1 MARDDDSFWA
11 DIFRKFP
18 VIATLMAI
26 GGILGF
32 GLGVYFIGDGRLQVL
47 RLILCLITSTT
58 GAGIAGG
65 LIVGVMLDSLIGVF
79 RNPGKKKRKQ
89 RDRPRDRIFDPD

>member
-32 GLGVYFIGDGRLQVL
+32 GLGVQPSNADLL
-47 RLILCLITSTT
+47 RGGFCLH
-58 GAGIAGG
+58 
-65 LIVGVMLDSLIGVF
+65 
-79 RNPGKKKRKQ
+79 RR
-89 RDRPRDRIFDPD
+89 